1 MVFAIKPGD
10 EYISTCQSLA
20 KHLTIC
26 YIAKQPSSQS
36 CGTFPLKDH
45 KVETQALWFWQSYL
59 RHRLMVFVRFP
70 QHEMIADWDRRKFW

>member
-36 CGTFPLKDH
+36 CGTFPLKDI
-45 KVETQALWFWQSYL
+45 KWKLKLSGFGSLTYGIVLSFSC
-59 RHRLMVFVRFP
+59 VFPR
-70 QHEMIADWDRRKFW
+70 MK